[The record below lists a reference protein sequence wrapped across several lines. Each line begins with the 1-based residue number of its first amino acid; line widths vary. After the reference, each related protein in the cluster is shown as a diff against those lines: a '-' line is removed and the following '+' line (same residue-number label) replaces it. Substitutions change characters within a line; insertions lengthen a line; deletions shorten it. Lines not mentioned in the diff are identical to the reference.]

1 MVWCFRCTLLW
12 ARIGRIGAF
21 GSGGSLPLRQ
31 NFAWK
36 GSAATVPSIFG
47 VSERAELSRSAARRA
62 HGRDPTIQ
70 PYVIVNDVSR
80 FVFRAVSH
88 QGGNVLITDVVSN
101 SAKH

>member
-1 MVWCFRCTLLW
+1 VVWCFRCTLLW

-36 GSAATVPSIFG
+36 GSAATVPTIFG
-47 VSERAELSRSAARRA
+47 VVSERAELSRSAARRA

-70 PYVIVNDVSR
+70 PYVND
-80 FVFRAVSH
+80 VFRAVSH